1 MEMNFKNGGK
11 MKTVVMAAVIA
22 AGLVAMG
29 TANAQD
35 GAALAQKDGCMT
47 CHAVD
52 PKKMGPCCKDAAAKL
67 KGKSEADVVAVI
79 KAAKPHASSKVS
91 DADLATIGKWI
102 QSL

>member
-1 MEMNFKNGGK
+1 

-22 AGLVAMG
+22 AAVGAMG
-29 TANAQD
+29 MASAQD
-35 GAALAQKDGCMT
+35 GAALAQKDGCLT

-52 PKKMGPCCKDAAAKL
+52 TKKVGPAFKDAAAKL
-67 KGKSEADVVAVI
+67 KGKSEADVVAAI
-79 KAAKPHASSKVS
+79 KAAKPHASSKAS